1 MAPRAALENALIR
14 AEWQPA
20 LFGPLNR
27 ARLASCSMEG
37 SSASFRV
44 RVHRNH
50 AIEPVIS
57 AVVPFASW
65 NGLTFAWDIG
75 PYDDSLTFTGS
86 GEADVELIWLDRDR
100 LRNLSDDD
108 FVAWLASRLHA
119 LRARTTRP
127 IIVCAWP
134 LPPAVRQ
141 ALDRAK
147 PTATDIV
154 DIDAL
159 AAALGSNWL
168 DVRAAS
174 ISGTRLSNQACLH
187 VARELACCWL
197 PAALIAP
204 IKCVALDLD
213 GTLYDGV
220 LGEDGV
226 ARIALTDG
234 HRELHEYLVELKRTG
249 MLLALVTRNER
260 ADVEAMFARHPDF
273 PLALSDFAAIE
284 ASWDDKG
291 VLLERVARQLR
302 IGLDS
307 MVFVDD
313 NPGELASVAGNCEV
327 ITVHARPDGRE
338 TVEALRH
345 VAGVHRQRTLRED
358 SLRGVDLHASEHR
371 DALLRTSATPDEYLR
386 SLRAHLQF
394 HVGSRLHVPRMAEL
408 SRKTN
413 QFNLALSRMT
423 EAEIDAKLLLHPANV
438 VAVGLRDRLADS
450 GIVALLVGGV
460 DGDILHVS
468 EVAVS
473 CRALGRRLEDTML
486 TRALLLMTQGR
497 AVRTVTFDVK
507 EGPRNA
513 PAREW
518 LAAYAGMAAMPGTGR
533 VSIAVATIAAKHCLT
548 GYAESVEWPKVAA

>member
-1 MAPRAALENALIR
+1 MK
-14 AEWQPA
+14 
-20 LFGPLNR
+20 
-27 ARLASCSMEG
+27 
-37 SSASFRV
+37 
-44 RVHRNH
+44 
-50 AIEPVIS
+50 
-57 AVVPFASW
+57 
-65 NGLTFAWDIG
+65 T
-75 PYDDSLTFTGS
+75 SLRW
-86 GEADVELIWLDRDR
+86 I
-100 LRNLSDDD
+100 
-108 FVAWLASRLHA
+108 ASRLHA
-119 LRARTTRP
+119 LRAQTIRP
-127 IIVCAWP
+127 IIVCVWP
-134 LPPAVRQ
+134 LPAAVRQ

-154 DIDAL
+154 DLDAL
-159 AAALGSNWL
+159 AAVLGANWL

-174 ISGTRLSNQACLH
+174 ISGTRLSNQACLRI
-187 VARELACCWL
+187 ARELACCWL

-213 GTLYDGV
+213 GTLYGGV

-226 ARIALTDG
+226 ERIALAGG
-234 HRELHEYLVELKRTG
+234 HRELQEYLIELKRTG

-260 ADVEAMFARHPDF
+260 ADVDALFARHRDF
-273 PLALSDFAAIE
+273 PLALADFAVVE

-291 VLLERVARQLR
+291 VLLERVAHQLR

-307 MVFVDD
+307 IVFVDD
-313 NPGELASVAGNCEV
+313 NPGELASVAAACNV

-358 SLRGVDLHASEHR
+358 ALRADDLDASGRR
-371 DALLRTSATPDEYLR
+371 DALLRVSATPEEYLR
-386 SLRAHLQF
+386 SLRVHLEF
-394 HVGSRLHVPRMAEL
+394 HVGSRRDVPRMAEL

-413 QFNLALSRMT
+413 QFNLGLSRMT
-423 EAEIDAKLLLHPANV
+423 EAEIEAKLHACPASV

-450 GIVALLVGGV
+450 GIVAVLVGSL
-460 DGDILHVS
+460 DGDVLHVS

-486 TRALLLMTQGR
+486 TRALMLMAHGR

-507 EGPRNA
+507 VGPRNA

-518 LAAYAGMAAMPGTGR
+518 LAAYVGMAEPPGAGS
-533 VSIAVATIAAKHCLT
+533 VSIALATIAAKRCLT

>member
-1 MAPRAALENALIR
+1 MAAQARLESALNR

-27 ARLASCSMEG
+27 ARLASWSLEG
-37 SSASFRV
+37 ASASFRV

-57 AVVPFASW
+57 AVTPFAGW
-65 NGLTFAWDIG
+65 NGLAFTWDIG
-75 PYDDSLTFTGS
+75 PYDDSLTFAANS
-86 GEADVELIWLDRDR
+86 AADVELIWFDRDR
-100 LRNLSDDD
+100 LRNLSDED
-108 FVAWLASRLHA
+108 FVAWIASRLHV

-127 IIVCAWP
+127 IVVGVWP
-134 LPPAVRQ
+134 LAATARQ

-154 DIDAL
+154 DLDVL
-159 AAALGSNWL
+159 ATALGANWL
-168 DVRAAS
+168 DLRAAS
-174 ISGTRLSNQACLH
+174 ISGTRLSNQACLRI
-187 VARELACCWL
+187 ARELACCWL

-213 GTLYDGV
+213 GTLYGGV

-226 ARIALTDG
+226 ERIALTGG
-234 HRELHEYLVELKRTG
+234 HRELQEYLIELKRTG

-260 ADVEAMFARHPDF
+260 ADVDALFARHGGF
-273 PLALSDFAAIE
+273 PLALADFAVVE

-291 VLLERVARQLR
+291 ALLERVAHQLR

-307 MVFVDD
+307 IVFVDD
-313 NPGELASVAGNCEV
+313 NPGELASVAAASNV

-345 VAGVHRQRTLRED
+345 VAGVHRRRILRED
-358 SLRGVDLHASEHR
+358 ALRADDLDAAERR
-371 DALLRTSATPDEYLR
+371 DVLLRVSATPEEYLR
-386 SLRAHLQF
+386 SLRVHLEY
-394 HVGSRLHVPRMAEL
+394 HVGSHLQVPRMAEL

-413 QFNLALSRMT
+413 QFNLGLSRMT
-423 EAEIDAKLLLHPANV
+423 EAEIEAKLRACPASV

-450 GIVALLVGGV
+450 GIVAVLVGDL
-460 DGDILHVS
+460 DGDVLHVS

-486 TRALLLMTQGR
+486 TRALLLMAQGR

-507 EGPRNA
+507 VGPRNA
-513 PAREW
+513 PSREW
-518 LAAYAGMAAMPGTGR
+518 LAAYVGRAEPPGAGS
-533 VSIAVATIAAKHCLT
+533 VSIALATIAAKRCLT

>member
-1 MAPRAALENALIR
+1 MAPRAALEDALIR

-27 ARLASCSMEG
+27 ARLASWSMEG

-75 PYDDSLTFTGS
+75 PYDDSLTFAGS
-86 GEADVELIWLDRDR
+86 GVADVELIWLDRDR
-100 LRNLSDDD
+100 LLNLSDDD
-108 FVAWLASRLHA
+108 FVAWLAARLHA
-119 LRARTTRP
+119 LRDRTTRP

-147 PTATDIV
+147 PSATDIV

-159 AAALGSNWL
+159 AETLGSNWL
-168 DVRAAS
+168 DIRAAS
-174 ISGTRLSNQACLH
+174 ISGTRFSNQACLH

-197 PAALIAP
+197 PAALVAP

-213 GTLYDGV
+213 GTLYGGV
-220 LGEDGV
+220 LGEDDV
-226 ARIALTDG
+226 ALIALDGG
-234 HRELHEYLVELKRTG
+234 HRELQEYLIELKRTG
-249 MLLALVTRNER
+249 TLLALVTRNER
-260 ADVEAMFARHPDF
+260 ADVDALFARHRDF
-273 PLALSDFAAIE
+273 PLTLADFAVVE
-284 ASWDDKG
+284 ASWNDKG
-291 VLLERVARQLR
+291 VLLEHIAHQLR

-307 MVFVDD
+307 IVFVDN
-313 NPGELASVAGNCEV
+313 NPGELASVAAASTV

-345 VAGVHRQRTLRED
+345 VAGVYRPRTLRED
-358 SLRGVDLHASEHR
+358 ALRADDLNASGRR
-371 DALLRTSATPDEYLR
+371 DALLRVSATPEEYLR
-386 SLRAHLQF
+386 SLRVHLEF
-394 HVGSRLHVPRMAEL
+394 HVGSHLQVPRMAEL

-413 QFNLALSRMT
+413 QFNLGLSRIT
-423 EAEIDAKLLLHPANV
+423 EADIEAKMHSCPASV

-450 GIVALLVGGV
+450 GIVARPRWRPQRRRIARQRGRGQLPGARPSPRGHHA
-460 DGDILHVS
+460 DASAFAYDPRTRGAYGDV
-468 EVAVS
+468 
-473 CRALGRRLEDTML
+473 
-486 TRALLLMTQGR
+486 
-497 AVRTVTFDVK
+497 
-507 EGPRNA
+507 
-513 PAREW
+513 
-518 LAAYAGMAAMPGTGR
+518 
-533 VSIAVATIAAKHCLT
+533 
-548 GYAESVEWPKVAA
+548 